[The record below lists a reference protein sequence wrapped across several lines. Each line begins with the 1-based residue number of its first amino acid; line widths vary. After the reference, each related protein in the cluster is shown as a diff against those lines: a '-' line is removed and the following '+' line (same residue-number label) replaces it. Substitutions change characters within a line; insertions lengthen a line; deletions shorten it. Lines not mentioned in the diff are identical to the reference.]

1 MVIIRSINKQKVDT
15 YSTRALVLDWR
26 WRWSSKKL
34 LPAHN
39 GDAMLYALLYLHL
52 RILAT
57 LSLYFFFL
65 LLLFFFLFGERLS
78 LDFSGSSLAVVRL
91 GESAFYPA
99 IYKGAE
105 AQGGDL
111 TSRQCT
117 SFVC

>member
-1 MVIIRSINKQKVDT
+1 MVKLLTPCLHTWAKAQIQVLGNNGLIPETQLENFTLVVIIRSINKQKVDT

-65 LLLFFFLFGERLS
+65 LLLFFFSFWGKT
-78 LDFSGSSLAVVRL
+78 
-91 GESAFYPA
+91 ESRF
-99 IYKGAE
+99 
-105 AQGGDL
+105 
-111 TSRQCT
+111 
-117 SFVC
+117 FWF